1 MKRIRFWMHSGYIGS
16 DEEEIVEFPDNV
28 TEDEIEHE
36 VGIWFWENFC
46 GGFGWEE
53 IDEEEEECD
62 D

>member
-16 DEEEIVEFPDNV
+16 DEEEIMEFPDDA
-28 TEDEIEHE
+28 TEDEIEDE
-36 VGIWFWENFC
+36 VGIWFWENFG

-53 IDEEEEECD
+53 IDEEGEECD